1 MKNIVAAIATAI
13 ILLATA
19 CAGNEARK
27 QLAAEI
33 EAANRSYPVSLGLN
47 GVCNSITYDASE
59 NAVTIEYIM
68 NPLYIDL
75 ESLAKA
81 SESQKQQMASFLRN
95 PDSRPMLEMFD
106 NAGAELV
113 LHFTAEGQPDKIGRA
128 HV

>member
-59 NAVTIEYIM
+59 NAVTIEYIITDLLKSL
-68 NPLYIDL
+68 NATTSSFILSSLLY
-75 ESLAKA
+75 
-81 SESQKQQMASFLRN
+81 
-95 PDSRPMLEMFD
+95 
-106 NAGAELV
+106 
-113 LHFTAEGQPDKIGRA
+113 
-128 HV
+128 

>member
-1 MKNIVAAIATAI
+1 MKNIIATIAAAI

-59 NAVTIEYIM
+59 T
-68 NPLYIDL
+68 P
-75 ESLAKA
+75 
-81 SESQKQQMASFLRN
+81 
-95 PDSRPMLEMFD
+95 
-106 NAGAELV
+106 
-113 LHFTAEGQPDKIGRA
+113 
-128 HV
+128 

>member
-68 NPLYIDL
+68 NPLL
-75 ESLAKA
+75 HRPRVARK
-81 SESQKQQMASFLRN
+81 SQ
-95 PDSRPMLEMFD
+95 
-106 NAGAELV
+106 
-113 LHFTAEGQPDKIGRA
+113 
-128 HV
+128 